1 MTLIKLTK
9 TVGVMSVI
17 KESRKIEEREHLM
30 DTENSILVKLTEILE
45 REHLISVEERNRAV
59 DLIKTG
65 GMM

>member
-1 MTLIKLTK
+1 MAGNEKREEIIKRRIT
-9 TVGVMSVI
+9 
-17 KESRKIEEREHLM
+17 M

-65 GMM
+65 ASCIIQI